1 MTIFHVVEGLK
12 AHHHNYT
19 LPPTRLQHLM
29 PLLRPCI
36 FKPPQAA
43 NNTLLSETVKT
54 TFITI
59 NNVAATQNGVACRVG
74 LDYKH
79 ATSFFEPIGDLDNS
93 GLREDTGSELTLL
106 PLYFY

>member
-19 LPPTRLQHLM
+19 VPPTRLQHLM
-29 PLLRPCI
+29 PLLRSCI

-43 NNTLLSETVKT
+43 TNTLLSETVKT

-59 NNVAATQNGVACRVG
+59 NNVATTWVACRVRIR
-74 LDYKH
+74 LQTCH
-79 ATSFFEPIGDLDNS
+79 FFL
-93 GLREDTGSELTLL
+93 
-106 PLYFY
+106 